1 MHTRVRSERCASL
14 PFLTPPL
21 RPERRYAA
29 SDNTRRPT
37 RPHACKTCAC
47 TSRTYEV
54 AEAVS
59 AGRRDLERYVLP
71 ARYPLPRP
79 SLACTCAFTESS
91 KICTN
96 SELPQPSRAPECAQS
111 DARHPPTRLSALAC
125 AEHAL
130 PRLQTFADATESFAH
145 AHYTQNTHHP
155 ANPAS
160 RSPTRRPLP
169 RARPLWRRKQ
179 RPAPARAARKHKSDN
194 IRVIAICETNSRG
207 PVAIRAT
214 GRAHFSAKRIPQVAA

>member
-1 MHTRVRSERCASL
+1 VPGAATWSVMSFRPDIHSHAPRSPAHALSPSL
-14 PFLTPPL
+14 QKYAPTLNCPNPPG
-21 RPERRYAA
+21 RRNAR
-29 SDNTRRPT
+29 NPTLGTRR
-37 RPHACKTCAC
+37 HAC
-47 TSRTYEV
+47 
-54 AEAVS
+54 
-59 AGRRDLERYVLP
+59 RR
-71 ARYPLPRP
+71 
-79 SLACTCAFTESS
+79 S
-91 KICTN
+91 N
-96 SELPQPSRAPECAQS
+96 
-111 DARHPPTRLSALAC
+111 PPTLLSALAC